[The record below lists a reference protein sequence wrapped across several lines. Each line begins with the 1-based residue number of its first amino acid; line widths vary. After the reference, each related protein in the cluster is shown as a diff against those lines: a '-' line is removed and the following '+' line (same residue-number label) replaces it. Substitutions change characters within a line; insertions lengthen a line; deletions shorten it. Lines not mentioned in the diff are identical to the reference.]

1 MPLTSARFRQCSWAN
16 AMGLARAHGAWVVR
30 TPDVGGARY
39 GLGRRGTRRFRIRA
53 NARELARAHCSRVVR
68 TADVSRAEYILRRR
82 ATCWFR
88 IRARALA
95 VDADATWE
103 VGTRLVPAA
112 LVVRRWLLAGL
123 GRGATASSI
132 RLAEGA
138 GRVVAVQVLVAVDRL
153 ARECAHHAGIE
164 LSFRARRT
172 PLVSTADRTRIVCT
186 PQVAA
191 ACDPSILTL
200 ACRIG
205 ITIVA
210 RDNVEEERQ
219 KKQQP
224 YFHEML
230 RQRVVV
236 VVVVVVRGNSTQ
248 NLSTKMSVV
257 SRGKLVLKGAA
268 EAQLE

>member
-1 MPLTSARFRQCSWAN
+1 
-16 AMGLARAHGAWVVR
+16 
-30 TPDVGGARY
+30 
-39 GLGRRGTRRFRIRA
+39 
-53 NARELARAHCSRVVR
+53 
-68 TADVSRAEYILRRR
+68 
-82 ATCWFR
+82 
-88 IRARALA
+88 
-95 VDADATWE
+95 
-103 VGTRLVPAA
+103 
-112 LVVRRWLLAGL
+112 
-123 GRGATASSI
+123 
-132 RLAEGA
+132 
-138 GRVVAVQVLVAVDRL
+138 
-153 ARECAHHAGIE
+153 
-164 LSFRARRT
+164 
-172 PLVSTADRTRIVCT
+172 
-186 PQVAA
+186 
-191 ACDPSILTL
+191 LTL

-236 VVVVVVRGNSTQ
+236 VVVVVRGNSTQ